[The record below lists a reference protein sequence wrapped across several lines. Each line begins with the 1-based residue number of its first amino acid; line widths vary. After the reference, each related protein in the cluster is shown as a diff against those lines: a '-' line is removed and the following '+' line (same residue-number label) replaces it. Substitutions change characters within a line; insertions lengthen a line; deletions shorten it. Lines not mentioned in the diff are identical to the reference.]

1 MLPDRSRSP
10 FLKREFFAQGS
21 WSSTWVIITTF
32 MPAGGRVKMPPLK
45 CRHRNSVYFRRLI
58 TSSFDFGMNQCMDWR
73 LPLSSMRSEEH
84 TSELQS
90 PNAQLVCRLLIE
102 KKNKKINTYTYVC
115 YHDNTTV

>member
-45 CRHRNSVYFRRLI
+45 CRNRNSVYFRRLI

-73 LPLSSMRSEEH
+73 LPLSSISEEH
-84 TSELQS
+84 TSDLPS
-90 PNAQLVCRLLIE
+90 LIPLSYLGLRVK
-102 KKNKKINTYTYVC
+102 KKNNTVM
-115 YHDNTTV
+115 